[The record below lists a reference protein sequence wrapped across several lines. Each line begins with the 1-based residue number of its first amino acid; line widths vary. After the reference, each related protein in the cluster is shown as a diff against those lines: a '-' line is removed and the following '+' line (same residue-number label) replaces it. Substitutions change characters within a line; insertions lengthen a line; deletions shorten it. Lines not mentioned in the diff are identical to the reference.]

1 MSGKHI
7 SSVWTWIP
15 GAETTLSQDIINK
28 VVTTI
33 QKYTMLSGEEK
44 ILIGISG
51 GPDSVCLTNVLHL
64 LKERYKTELHA
75 LYVDH
80 SLRPQETPEEILLCK
95 SICEQYGIPLR
106 VKVVDVQN
114 CVNEEK
120 LNKQEAARKL
130 RYAAYEETAFDLKAD
145 RIALG
150 HTADD
155 QAETFLMRLLRG
167 AGTTGLA
174 GIPPTRNMIIRPLIE
189 CEKQEVESYLKSLKV
204 DFAVDSSNLSADY
217 TRNSIRMKLIP
228 LLHSFNPDIIQT
240 LCTTAEILRDE
251 ERYFEILVTKTLM
264 KMISRKT
271 DQRIELF
278 ATPFDAMDNVLIRRV
293 LRRAIDETKG
303 LKGIGFAHIE
313 DIIRLIKNGNP
324 GDRIYLPK
332 GIRVIKEYSTLVL
345 TSDPPVKM
353 KTYNLSVPGKTI
365 LKEAGLV
372 ITASEIMKRKPEH
385 DIQTD
390 TARSSKTFALIDA
403 EKVQFPL
410 TARRREDGDFFFPA
424 GFGKRKKLQDFF
436 VDEKVPRD
444 ERDRIP
450 LITSG
455 NDIIWVVGYRGDDR
469 FMVTD
474 STKTVL
480 RLEIGKLRD

>member
-1 MSGKHI
+1 MSGKHT
-7 SSVWTWIP
+7 SSVWTLIP
-15 GAETTLSQDIINK
+15 GAENTLSRDILNK
-28 VVTTI
+28 VASTI
-33 QKYTMLSGEEK
+33 QKYVMLSGGEK

-51 GPDSVCLTNVLHL
+51 GPDSVCLASILHL
-64 LKERYKTELHA
+64 LKDRFQVELHA
-75 LYVDH
+75 LYIDH
-80 SLRPQETPEEILLCK
+80 GFRPQETPEEILLCQG
-95 SICEQYGIPLR
+95 ICEQYGIPLR
-106 VKVVDVQN
+106 VKAVDVQTTI
-114 CVNEEK
+114 NERK

-130 RYAAYEETAFDLKAD
+130 RYAAYEETALDLNAG

-167 AGTTGLA
+167 TGTTGLG

-189 CEKQEVESYLKSLKV
+189 CGKQDIELYLKSHKV
-204 DFAVDSSNLSADY
+204 DYIVDSSNLNTDY

-228 LLHSFNPDIIQT
+228 LLQSFNPDIINT

-251 ERYFEILVTKTLM
+251 ERYFELLVTKTLM

-278 ATPFDAMDNVLIRRV
+278 ATPFNAMDKVLIRRV
-293 LRRAIDETKG
+293 LRRALNETKG
-303 LKGIGFAHIE
+303 LKGIGFTHIE

-332 GIRVIKEYSTLVL
+332 GIRAIKDYSTIVI
-345 TSDPPVKM
+345 TSEPPMKM
-353 KTYNLSVPGKTI
+353 KTYTLKVPGKTI

-372 ITASEIMKRKPEH
+372 VTASEILKRERGH
-385 DIQTD
+385 GLETD
-390 TARSSKTFALIDA
+390 AARSPKTFMAVDA
-403 EKVQFPL
+403 DKIRFPL
-410 TARRREDGDFFFPA
+410 RARRREDGDFFFPS

-455 NDIIWVVGYRGDDR
+455 NDIIWVVGYRGDNR
-469 FMVTD
+469 FMVTQ
-474 STKTVL
+474 STKTIL
-480 RLEIGKLRD
+480 HLETGKLRD

>member
-1 MSGKHI
+1 
-7 SSVWTWIP
+7 
-15 GAETTLSQDIINK
+15 
-28 VVTTI
+28 
-33 QKYTMLSGEEK
+33 
-44 ILIGISG
+44 
-51 GPDSVCLTNVLHL
+51 
-64 LKERYKTELHA
+64 
-75 LYVDH
+75 
-80 SLRPQETPEEILLCK
+80 
-95 SICEQYGIPLR
+95 
-106 VKVVDVQN
+106 
-114 CVNEEK
+114 
-120 LNKQEAARKL
+120 
-130 RYAAYEETAFDLKAD
+130 
-145 RIALG
+145 
-150 HTADD
+150 
-155 QAETFLMRLLRG
+155 
-167 AGTTGLA
+167 
-174 GIPPTRNMIIRPLIE
+174 
-189 CEKQEVESYLKSLKV
+189 
-204 DFAVDSSNLSADY
+204 
-217 TRNSIRMKLIP
+217 MKLIP

-251 ERYFEILVTKTLM
+251 ERYFEIFVTKTLM

-278 ATPFDAMDNVLIRRV
+278 ASPFDAMDKVLIRRV

-303 LKGIGFAHIE
+303 LKGIGFTHIE
-313 DIIRLIKNGNP
+313 DIIRLIKTGHP

-332 GIRVIKEYSTLVL
+332 GIRIIKEYSTLVL

-353 KTYNLSVPGKTI
+353 KTYTLSVPGKTI

-372 ITASEIMKRKPEH
+372 ITASEIMKREPEH

-403 EKVQFPL
+403 EKAQLPL

>member
-1 MSGKHI
+1 MSGNHI
-7 SSVWTWIP
+7 SSVCRWIP
-15 GAETTLSQDIINK
+15 GAERTLSRDIIK
-28 VVTTI
+28 QAVTAI
-33 QKYTMLSGEEK
+33 QKYAMFSGEEK

-51 GPDSVCLTNVLHL
+51 GPDSVCLTTVLHL
-64 LKERYKTELHA
+64 LKERYRTELHA

-80 SLRPQETPEEILLCK
+80 GLRPQETPEEIRLCK
-95 SICEQYGIPLR
+95 SICEKYGIPLL
-106 VKVVDVQN
+106 VKVVDVQA
-114 CVNEEK
+114 CVSEEK
-120 LNKQEAARKL
+120 SNKQEAARKL

-145 RIALG
+145 KIALG

-155 QAETFLMRLLRG
+155 QAETFLMRLIRG
-167 AGTTGLA
+167 TGTTGLA

-189 CEKQEVESYLKSLKV
+189 CGKKEIELYLKSLKI
-204 DFAVDSSNLSADY
+204 DYAVDSSNLSADY
-217 TRNSIRMKLIP
+217 TRNSIRMNLLP

-251 ERYFEILVTKTLM
+251 ERYFEILVTKSLM

-278 ATPFDAMDNVLIRRV
+278 VIPLSGMDKVLIRRI

-303 LKGIGFAHIE
+303 LKGIGFTHIE
-313 DIIRLIKNGNP
+313 DIIRLVKNGNP

-345 TSDPPVKM
+345 TSDPAMKM
-353 KTYNLSVPGKTI
+353 KTYTLEVPGKTI

-372 ITASEIMKRKPEH
+372 ITASEITKRKPE
-385 DIQTD
+385 DDLKTD
-390 TARSSKTFALIDA
+390 TAHSSKFLMLVDA
-403 EKVQFPL
+403 GRIQLPL
-410 TARRREDGDFFFPA
+410 TARPRKDGDFFFPA
-424 GFGKRKKLQDFF
+424 GFGKRKKLQNFF

-455 NDIIWVVGYRGDDR
+455 NDIIWIAGYRGDDR

-480 RLEIGKLRD
+480 RLEAGKLRD